1 MLRPTALAARPDL
14 RQLVIGLFTKWL
26 APKRGQPCPRP
37 ASGSQK
43 LADKA
48 VQAPSVAAWHSCVL
62 SILSFVPLLGA
73 AADASAAIG
82 LPTTETALLG
92 RFTRGPVALPVK
104 VGAVEFD
111 ALFSSADHAAWPA
124 EVQGRQF
131 FANGG
136 GSLYVVRIAETGLLA
151 DALAGSASGLSGIH
165 ALEPIS
171 DLRLLIAPELS
182 LLPAGAFGDTF
193 SRFRAF
199 LEPRRIFFILDP
211 PPGLVDVSA
220 AVDWV
225 QSFVPAD
232 AQFCAI
238 YYPYLKVVLDGAP
251 FTVGACGA
259 MAAIYAKSDAAVGI
273 WHSPAG
279 TSLPIQAQALYPV
292 LGTSD
297 SDLLNA
303 SNVNPIREFPG
314 TGIVPFGARSLDRS
328 NADNR
333 FIVAVRTRGWI
344 AASLERSLAF
354 AAVADNGEPL
364 WSQIRAMVENFLSSL
379 FRQGGLVGRTS
390 EEAYF
395 VRCDATTTMP
405 ADMAAYRVKALYGLA
420 LLRPNE
426 FDITILSAP
435 AYDVARP
442 VKRPAINV
450 RAVTGNLVLAY
461 PTVAGF
467 SYALEVSATLQ
478 PGAWTAGGPSMEGDG
493 AWRRPVIPMTAG
505 HAAYRLRIT
514 PGR

>member
-1 MLRPTALAARPDL
+1 MVALD
-14 RQLVIGLFTKWL
+14 TD
-26 APKRGQPCPRP
+26 GQSCPRP
-37 ASGSQK
+37 ASGSRE

-48 VQAPSVAAWHSCVL
+48 VHAPSVAAWHGCVL
-62 SILSFVPLLGA
+62 CILSFVPLLGD

-104 VGAVEFD
+104 VGAIEFD
-111 ALFSSADHAAWPA
+111 ALFSSGDQAAWPA
-124 EVQGRQF
+124 EVQARQF

-136 GSLYVVRIAETGLLA
+136 GSLYVVRIAETGSLA
-151 DALAGSASGLSGIH
+151 DALAGGAAGLTGIH
-165 ALEPIS
+165 ALEPLS

-182 LLPAGAFGDTF
+182 LLPSGAFGDTF
-193 SRFRAF
+193 NRFRAF

-211 PPGLVDVSA
+211 PAGFVGASA

-238 YYPYLKVVLDGAP
+238 YYPYLKVVLDGAL

-259 MAAIYAKSDAAVGI
+259 MAGIYAKNDAASGI

-279 TSLPIQAQALYPV
+279 TGLPIQAQGLYPV
-292 LGTSD
+292 LGSSD

-303 SNVNPIREFPG
+303 SNINPIREFPG
-314 TGIVPFGARSLDRS
+314 SGIVPFGARSLDRS

-333 FIVAVRTRGWI
+333 FIVAVRTRSWI

-354 AAVADNGEPL
+354 AAVADNGAPL
-364 WSQIRAMVENFLSSL
+364 WSQIRAMAENFLSSL
-379 FRQGGLVGRTS
+379 FRQGGLVGRTP

-395 VRCDATTTMP
+395 VRCDATTMTP
-405 ADMAAYRVKALYGLA
+405 ADIARHQVKVLYGLA

-442 VKRPAINV
+442 APRPAINV
-450 RAVTGNLVLAY
+450 RAATGSLVLAY
-461 PTVAGF
+461 PTIAGF
-467 SYALEVSATLQ
+467 SYVLEVSATLQ
-478 PGAWTAGGPSMEGDG
+478 PGTWAAGSPSIDGDG
-493 AWRRPVIPMTAG
+493 AWRRPMIPMTAD
-505 HAAYRLRIT
+505 HAVYRLRIT
-514 PGR
+514 QWR